1 MILRSSSNVLIAL
14 HRAPGVV
21 GSLIR
26 WQTRSQYSHASLYC
40 PGLGIIEARE
50 GKGVQRLTD
59 FHLKAGERV
68 ELYRVNGATDEEV
81 SAAWMF
87 AADQTG
93 KAYDWTMVLRFVSRR
108 QESRSSSGKWFCSE
122 LVYAAFLSAGVE
134 LLRATEPWEV
144 SPGLLGRSPYLSH
157 ERTLISDQ

>member
-40 PGLGIIEARE
+40 PGFGIIEARE

-59 FHLKAGERV
+59 FQLKAGERV
-68 ELYRVNGATDEEV
+68 DLFRVNGVTDEETNN
-81 SAAWMF
+81 AWMF
-87 AADQTG
+87 AAAQIG
-93 KAYDWTMVLRFVSRR
+93 KPYDWTMVLRFVSRR
-108 QESRSSSGKWFCSE
+108 QESRASTGKWFCSE
-122 LVYAAFLSAGVE
+122 LVYASWKSTGVE

-144 SPGLLGRSPYLSH
+144 SPGLLGRSPYLTH
-157 ERTLISDQ
+157 ERTLISDE